1 MRLLYFAWVKQ
12 KIGVSDE
19 EINLPDEVNT
29 VEQLVVWLS
38 KLGPGYREALA
49 DLSLI
54 RFAVNQE
61 FANLNHPVTDNDE
74 VAVFPPVTGG

>member
-1 MRLLYFAWVKQ
+1 VKQ

-29 VEQLVVWLS
+29 VEQLAVWLC
-38 KLGPGYREALA
+38 KRGPNYREALA
-49 DLSLI
+49 DLSVI

>member
-12 KIGVSDE
+12 KIGTGDE
-19 EINLPDEVNT
+19 EISLPDDVNT
-29 VEQLVVWLS
+29 LEHLVIWLS
-38 KLGPGYREALA
+38 KLGPGYREALT
-49 DLSLI
+49 DLSVI

-61 FANLNHPVTDNDE
+61 FADLNQPITNDDE

>member
-1 MRLLYFAWVKQ
+1 MKLLYFAWVKQ
-12 KIGVSDE
+12 KIGVGDE
-19 EINLPDEVNT
+19 EISLPDEVNT
-29 VEQLVVWLS
+29 LEHLVIWLS

-49 DLSLI
+49 DLSII

-61 FANLNHPVTDNDE
+61 FADLSHPISDNDE